1 MCPNLP
7 TCSIDRAAYADYTPP
22 MITSNRVSTEQIT
35 AAAARIDPVFCNT
48 PQYVNE
54 PLSDLLGVRLVLKM
68 ELLNPIR
75 SFKGRGADLLV
86 AQLADTPQ
94 LICASAG
101 NFGQAMAYACRKHG
115 VALTV
120 YASTNANP
128 QKIERMRALGANVVL
143 QGQDFDAAKEAARTA
158 AAAQGIRFVEDS
170 RDIETVIGAGTIAL
184 ELLRFPAPLD
194 AVLIALGNGAMFNGM
209 GRVFRTHT
217 PATRLIPV
225 QAAGAPA
232 MIESYHAGTLIT
244 TPQAATIADG
254 IAVRVPV
261 PEALDDMRGLVDD
274 TRLVQEESII
284 RAMRLLHEHA
294 GVVVEPSAAVGIA
307 ALLED
312 AAAFAGQTVAT
323 VICGGNMTTTQMRQ
337 WLFAPPA

>member
-1 MCPNLP
+1 M
-7 TCSIDRAAYADYTPP
+7 TTTQRFTI
-22 MITSNRVSTEQIT
+22 EQIT
-35 AAAARIDPVFCNT
+35 AAADLIDPVFQHT

-54 PLSDLLGVRLVLKM
+54 PLSDILGVRLVLKM

-86 AQLADTPQ
+86 AQLADTPR
-94 LICASAG
+94 LMCASAG
-101 NFGQAMAYACRKHG
+101 NFGQAMAYACRKRG

-128 QKIERMRALGANVVL
+128 QKIERMRALGATVIL
-143 QGQDFDAAKEAARTA
+143 AGQDFDAAKDAARAA

-170 RDIETVIGAGTIAL
+170 RDVETVIGAGTIAL
-184 ELLRFPAPLD
+184 ELTPFPEPLD
-194 AVLIALGNGAMFNGM
+194 AVLIALGNGAMYNGM
-209 GRVFRTHT
+209 GRVFRTHQ

-232 MIESYHAGTLIT
+232 MIASYRQGTLIT

-274 TRLVQEESII
+274 TRLVQEAAII

-312 AAAFAGQTVAT
+312 PAAFAGQTVAT
-323 VICGGNMTTTQMRQ
+323 VVCGGNMTTAQIQQ
-337 WLFAPPA
+337 WLCAAPA